1 MKPNGFSGKG
11 TGVGVSEVRLY
22 ASHPDYQKF
31 AFMQS
36 LLCLATN
43 PHIFFDLEVDVPEP
57 ERLAIVE
64 LIKRDMGEIMDDYQ
78 FLPAH
83 IAEIINRLE
92 SED

>member
-1 MKPNGFSGKG
+1 M
-11 TGVGVSEVRLY
+11 SEVRLC

-31 AFMQS
+31 AFMQY
-36 LLCLATN
+36 LLNLVVN
-43 PHIFFDLEVDVPEP
+43 PQLFFDIEVDVPEA
-57 ERLAIVE
+57 ERLAMVE
-64 LIKRDMGEIMDDYQ
+64 LIKKDMGEMMDDYQ